1 MGHGHERDEQ
11 ITPLTGHDP
20 ALEAGPGYEVRDT
33 NIRTVTLFGVGLV
46 LLVVV
51 TNLLLLGVYDRLYK
65 QREPKETPTPAENL
79 AAQMRAMR
87 QTEDAALYGPPR
99 VDRKTGVVRIPI
111 DRAIDLVARRGV
123 PRGKGPQTEI
133 QINSREKNPETQ

>member
-1 MGHGHERDEQ
+1 MGHGHGHDEQ
-11 ITPLTGHDP
+11 IAPLTGQDP

-51 TNLLLLGVYDRLYK
+51 ANLLLLGVYDQLYK
-65 QREPKETPTPAENL
+65 LREPKETPTPPENL
-79 AAQMRAMR
+79 AAQLLTLRR
-87 QTEDAALYGPPR
+87 TEDAALGGYGW
-99 VDRKTGVVRIPI
+99 VDRKAGVVRIKI
-111 DRAIDLVARRGV
+111 DRAIDLVVLRGV

-133 QINSREKNPETQ
+133 QINSREKNPETK

>member
-1 MGHGHERDEQ
+1 MGHGHDER

-20 ALEAGPGYEVRDT
+20 ALEALPGYEVRDT

-51 TNLLLLGVYDRLYK
+51 ANLLLLGVYDQLYK
-65 QREPKETPTPAENL
+65 QRVPKEAPTPAENL

-87 QTEDAALYGPPR
+87 QTEDAALFGYGW
-99 VDRKTGVVRIPI
+99 VDRKAGVVRIPI
-111 DRAIDLVARRGV
+111 DRSIDLVARHGV

-133 QINSREKNPETQ
+133 QINSREKYPEKK

>member
-1 MGHGHERDEQ
+1 MGHGHDEQ

-51 TNLLLLGVYDRLYK
+51 ANLLLLGVYDQLYK
-65 QREPKETPTPAENL
+65 QREPRETPTPAENL
-79 AAQMRAMR
+79 AAQMRSMR
-87 QTEDAALYGPPR
+87 QTEDAVLFGYGW
-99 VDRKTGVVRIPI
+99 VDRKAGVVRIPI

-133 QINSREKNPETQ
+133 QINSREKNPEKK